1 MHKTL
6 KLIGWVIGCELVG
19 IIGSI
24 FTVSA
29 IPTWYAL
36 LNKPWFAPPNWLF
49 GPVWTAL
56 YAGMGVAGYLL
67 WELAQN
73 KKKAKIARKFFAAQ
87 LLLNFIWTPVFFG
100 LRSPELGLCV
110 ILPMWLAIV
119 LTIRSSYLVSRTA
132 ACLLIPYLAWVSFAS
147 LLNGALALLN

>member
-100 LRSPELGLCV
+100 LRSPELGLCI

-132 ACLLIPYLAWVSFAS
+132 AYLLIPYLAWVSFAS